1 MKAEFVNPFL
11 KAILDVLSTIAQIQA
26 TPCKPYVKTERVSLG
41 DVSGL
46 IGLAGNQMKGSLAIS
61 FTEPVIFQVAENM
74 LGEKVDS
81 INDVVTD
88 LVGEIT
94 NIVTGG
100 AKRTLSE
107 MGYDFDL
114 AIPGVVAGKNHIIT
128 HMTKGQTVVLPFHTD
143 NGNVFVE
150 ICFEE

>member
-1 MKAEFVNPFL
+1 MKAEFINPFL
-11 KAILDVLSTIAQIQA
+11 NAILDVLSTMARIKA
-26 TPCKPYVKTERVSLG
+26 TPGKPSLKKERTSMG

-46 IGLAGNQMKGSLAIS
+46 IGLTGAQMKGSLAIS
-61 FTEPVIFQVAENM
+61 FTEPVILQIAENM

-81 INDVVTD
+81 IDDTITD

-94 NIVTGG
+94 NMVTGG

-114 AIPGVVAGKNHIIT
+114 AIPGVVSGKQHSIT
-128 HMTKGQTVVLPFHTD
+128 HKT
-143 NGNVFVE
+143 
-150 ICFEE
+150 

>member
-11 KAILDVLSTIAQIQA
+11 NAILDVLTTMARMEA
-26 TPCKPYVKTERVSLG
+26 KPGKPYLKKERTSMG

-46 IGLAGNQMKGSLAIS
+46 IGLTGRQMKGSLAIS
-61 FTEPVIFQVAENM
+61 FTEPVILQITENM

-81 INDVVTD
+81 VNDLVTD
-88 LVGEIT
+88 MVGEIT
-94 NIVTGG
+94 NMVTGG
-100 AKRTLSE
+100 AKRTFSE

-128 HMTKGQTVVLPFHTD
+128 HKTSGQTIILPFHTD
-143 NGNVFVE
+143 TGDFFVE
-150 ICFEE
+150 ICFEH

>member
-11 KAILDVLSTIAQIQA
+11 NSILDVLSTMAQIQA
-26 TPCKPYVKTERVSLG
+26 TPGKPYVKSERASMG

-61 FTEPVIFQVAENM
+61 FTEPVIFQVAKNM
-74 LGEKVDS
+74 LGEEVNTVDD
-81 INDVVTD
+81 IVTD

-114 AIPGVVAGKNHIIT
+114 AIPGVIAGKNHIIT
-128 HMTKGQTVVLPFHTD
+128 HMTKGQTIVLPFHTEQGD
-143 NGNVFVE
+143 FFVE

>member
-11 KAILDVLSTIAQIQA
+11 NAILGVLSTMAQIEA
-26 TPCKPYVKTERVSLG
+26 KPGKPYVKTERASMG

-61 FTEPVIFQVAENM
+61 FTEPVIFQVAKNM
-74 LGEKVDS
+74 LGEEVTS
-81 INDVVTD
+81 VNDVVTD

-114 AIPGVVAGKNHIIT
+114 AIPGVVAGKTISSLT
-128 HMTKGQTVVLPFHTD
+128 
-143 NGNVFVE
+143 
-150 ICFEE
+150 

>member
-1 MKAEFVNPFL
+1 MKAEFINPFL
-11 KAILDVLSTIAQIQA
+11 NAILDVLSKMAQIEA
-26 TPCKPYVKTERVSLG
+26 TPGKPYLKKERTSMG

-46 IGLAGNQMKGSLAIS
+46 IGLTGNQMKGSLAIS

-74 LGEKVDS
+74 LGEKVNS

-94 NIVTGG
+94 NMVTGG

-114 AIPGVVAGKNHIIT
+114 AIPGVVAGKDHIIT
-128 HMTKGQTVVLPFHTD
+128 HKTHGQTIILPFRTD
-143 NGNVFVE
+143 KGEFFVE
-150 ICFEE
+150 ICFEG

>member
-1 MKAEFVNPFL
+1 
-11 KAILDVLSTIAQIQA
+11 
-26 TPCKPYVKTERVSLG
+26 
-41 DVSGL
+41 
-46 IGLAGNQMKGSLAIS
+46 
-61 FTEPVIFQVAENM
+61 M
-74 LGEKVDS
+74 LGEEIHSV
-81 INDVVTD
+81 NDIVTD

-100 AKRTLSE
+100 AKRSLSE

-128 HMTKGQTVVLPFHTD
+128 HMTKGQTIVLPFHTEQGD
-143 NGNVFVE
+143 FFVE

>member
-11 KAILDVLSTIAQIQA
+11 NAILDVLA
-26 TPCKPYVKTERVSLG
+26 TMARIEASPGKPYLKNKRNSLG

-46 IGLAGNQMKGSLAIS
+46 IGLTGNQMKGSLAIS
-61 FTEPVIFQVAENM
+61 FSESVIFQVAENM
-74 LGEKVDS
+74 LGERVDS
-81 INDVVTD
+81 VNDLVTD

-94 NIVTGG
+94 NMVTGG

-114 AIPGVVAGKNHIIT
+114 AIPGVVAGKDHVIT
-128 HMTKGQTVVLPFHTD
+128 HKTNGQTIILPFHTD
-143 NGNVFVE
+143 PGDFFVE
-150 ICFEE
+150 ICFEG